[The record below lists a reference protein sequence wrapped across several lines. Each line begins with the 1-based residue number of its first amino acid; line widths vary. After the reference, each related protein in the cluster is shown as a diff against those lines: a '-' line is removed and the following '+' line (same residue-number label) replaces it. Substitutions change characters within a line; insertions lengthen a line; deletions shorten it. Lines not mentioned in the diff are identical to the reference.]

1 MTAGWKRKA
10 DPANAVDLTG
20 DGLDSETLSR
30 PAKVGRIAPPDHI
43 QNTSSGEHFG
53 EDATFVSLSQA
64 SAIDGD
70 DAEAEDL
77 IQGSQDYEV
86 SISYILYGAYQWTGS
101 VQL

>member
-20 DGLDSETLSR
+20 DGLESETLSR
-30 PAKVGRIAPPDHI
+30 PAKVSRIAPPGHT
-43 QNTSSGEHFG
+43 QNTSSEQRFG
-53 EDATFVSLSQA
+53 EDATFVPLSQA

-77 IQGSQDYEV
+77 IQGSQDYDV
-86 SISYILYGAYQWTGS
+86 SISYILYGAYQWTES